1 MNPCLREDTFD
12 GRRSTGQGYPVRC
25 KLLFTVL
32 KGQVR
37 EEMTIDI
44 RKKPDS
50 IAAVTVIAAFLL
62 TAGIRAYG
70 AQTVDPEQASAMKPA
85 QIMEEALSEAGKSLD
100 EQTHVIAEQV
110 TREAMD
116 PEGKDKFITASGK
129 VLRRT
134 DGKWIFPEEGSASDD
149 EVTIVFTGDIIFDT
163 RQNPWS
169 SIAYSEGIEACFDD
183 ETWDTLTGA
192 DFLVVNNEF
201 PYTDGGS
208 PTPGKTF
215 TFRCPPETASW
226 IGEMGTDIAAL
237 ANNHIYDYG
246 WEGAMDTFDTL
257 DEEGIPYIGAGRD
270 LDDAEQTAYCIA
282 NGVTIAI
289 LNATE
294 IERYENPDTK
304 GAGEDSPGVFRCL
317 DDSRLCEKI
326 SEAKEKADL
335 CIAFVHWG
343 TEKMPSADWSQMSK
357 AQDLADA
364 GADLIVGAHPHV
376 LQNIE
381 YVDGVPVFYS
391 LGNYFFG
398 AAARDTGVLRV
409 TIDTGEPDPE
419 EIDAEGSDGEGSGS
433 EGPDGDKPFI
443 SSLQFIP
450 MLQYRGVSTVDGWEK
465 ERVLDEMRA
474 VSPGVYI
481 DEDGFF
487 TEE

>member
-1 MNPCLREDTFD
+1 MTSDFRKVLVPILSAAMITA
-12 GRRSTGQGYPVRC
+12 SLLPVMA
-25 KLLFTVL
+25 LPA
-32 KGQVR
+32 
-37 EEMTIDI
+37 MT
-44 RKKPDS
+44 RMQ
-50 IAAVTVIAAFLL
+50 AA
-62 TAGIRAYG
+62 
-70 AQTVDPEQASAMKPA
+70 AQTRKHA
-85 QIMEEALSEAGKSLD
+85 QIVADALSEAGKDLD
-100 EQTHVIAEQV
+100 GQVHVIARRV
-110 TREAMD
+110 KKEAMD
-116 PEGKDKFITASGK
+116 PEGKDKFVTASGK
-129 VLRRT
+129 VLRRS
-134 DGKWIFPEEGSASDD
+134 DGKWIFPEEGPASDD
-149 EVTIVFTGDIIFDT
+149 EITIVFTGDIIFDT
-163 RQNPWS
+163 TQNPWS
-169 SIAYSEGIEACFDD
+169 SIAYSDGIEACFDD

-226 IGEMGTDIAAL
+226 IGEMGADIAAL

-257 DEEGIPYIGAGRD
+257 DDEGIPYIGAGRD

-343 TEKMPSADWSQMSK
+343 TEKMPSADWSQTTK
-357 AQDLADA
+357 AQDLVDA

-409 TIDTGEPDPE
+409 TIDTGRPDTEEPDA
-419 EIDAEGSDGEGSGS
+419 DGSGP
-433 EGPDGDKPFI
+433 EGADDDEPFI
-443 SSLQFIP
+443 RSLRFIP

-474 VSPGVYI
+474 VSPGVNI

-487 TEE
+487 TEKGT